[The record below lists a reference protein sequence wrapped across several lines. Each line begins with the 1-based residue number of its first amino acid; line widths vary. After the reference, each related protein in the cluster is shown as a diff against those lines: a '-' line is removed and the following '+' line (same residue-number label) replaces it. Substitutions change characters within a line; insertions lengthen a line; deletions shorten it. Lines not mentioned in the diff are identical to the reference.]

1 MAVSQRNT
9 SMSATEQ
16 RMRQIEKE
24 FGDLAMNKC
33 KDLSQK
39 QVTQQCKKLI
49 DEHHALEQKL
59 KALPY
64 ASSADSADFNRAHGG
79 MQLKAA
85 SGVKSRN
92 VSPLDIP
99 GEELANMFEA
109 AKRKMPYR
117 TQITTKAFNV
127 GGGAGAPP
135 AGTKT
140 TATPIVEG
148 APWPSGLFPPVLQA
162 DLSQD
167 LRFEPDRFADHLPTL
182 EIEAPSVEYL
192 VHTGNT
198 NPAAVVEELGVKPDL
213 GMQLDTQTAVPVKT
227 AALASVSMEAL
238 ADFDYFSSWVPRELS
253 RAIINKE
260 TGSLVM
266 GAGSPDMTG
275 FVATSGVLSRAYNAQ
290 HDISGLDT
298 LIQATND
305 IRVGPA
311 FGEADLIAL
320 HPTTWNWL
328 KRTKTTTEAFVLAPM
343 EPGTIGALDNL
354 FGTKVIVNTEIPEG
368 TSIVLDTQLA
378 ARYFVRQGLSI
389 DMNPYGDTQWTTNQI
404 SFRAEMRSTLAVLRP
419 TAVCIVTGLYPY
431 SGS

>member
-1 MAVSQRNT
+1 MSQ
-9 SMSATEQ
+9 TEQ
-16 RMRQIEKE
+16 RMRAIESE
-24 FGDLAMNKC
+24 FGDIALTKC
-33 KDLSQK
+33 KSMSQK
-39 QVTQQCKKLI
+39 QLTRECERLV
-49 DEHHALEQKL
+49 DEYHQLERRL

-64 ASSADSADFNRAHGG
+64 AAGADSAEFNRANGG
-79 MQLKAA
+79 MQLKAV
-85 SGVKSRN
+85 SGSQSRN

-99 GEELANMFEA
+99 GDELANMFEA

-127 GGGAGAPP
+127 GGSGAPP
-135 AGTKT
+135 VGTKT
-140 TATPIVEG
+140 TATPIAEG
-148 APWPSGLFPPVLQA
+148 APWPSGLFPPVLRP

-167 LRFEPDRFADHLPTL
+167 LRFEPDRFADHLPTI
-182 EIEAPSVEYL
+182 EIEAPSIEYL

-198 NPAAVVEELGVKPDL
+198 NPAAVVAELGVKPDL

-275 FVATSGVLSRAYNAQ
+275 FVATSGVLTRAYSSQ
-290 HDISGLDT
+290 HDVSGLDT

-320 HPTTWNWL
+320 HPTTWSWL
-328 KRTKTTTEAFVLAPM
+328 KRTKTSTQAFVLAPM

-354 FGTKVIVNTEIPEG
+354 FGTKVIVNTEVPEG
-368 TSIVLDTQLA
+368 TGIVLDTQLA
-378 ARYFVRQGLSI
+378 ARYFVRQGLTI